1 MIKTRILLACAAL
14 MFSAIACSSSPT
26 APDGAF
32 QTEVTLRP
40 GQVTAVASTPLRV
53 TFERVASDSRCPAN
67 ALCIT
72 SGDALVVLRVD
83 ADGRGAEVH
92 LRTVGG
98 TTGENLAVDVA
109 GYTLTIGGLQPYPMS
124 TDPIPQGD
132 YRVTVVV
139 TRD

>member
-1 MIKTRILLACAAL
+1 MITTRVLTAFAGALIAA
-14 MFSAIACSSSPT
+14 ACSRSPN

-32 QTEVTLRP
+32 HTELTLRP

-53 TFERVASDSRCPAN
+53 TFDRVASDSRCPAN

-83 ADGRGAEVH
+83 VDGRGGAEIN

-109 GYTLTIGGLQPYPMS
+109 GYTLSIGGLQPYPMS

-132 YRVTVVV
+132 YRVTLVVS
-139 TRD
+139 RD

>member
-1 MIKTRILLACAAL
+1 MLLTRVLTGCAAL
-14 MFSAIACSSSPT
+14 MLAAACSSSPT

-53 TFERVASDSRCPAN
+53 TFDRVASDSRCPAN

-83 ADGRGAEVH
+83 VDGRGAAEIR

-132 YRVTVVV
+132 YRVTLVV

>member
-1 MIKTRILLACAAL
+1 MVTTRLLIACAGVFLA
-14 MFSAIACSSSPT
+14 AACSNSPN
-26 APDGAF
+26 APDGALH
-32 QTEVTLRP
+32 TEVTLRP

-53 TFERVASDSRCPAN
+53 TFDRVANDSRCPAN

-83 ADGRGAEVH
+83 VDGRGASEVR

-124 TDPIPQGD
+124 SDPIPQGD
-132 YRVTVVV
+132 YRVTLVVA
-139 TRD
+139 RD

>member
-1 MIKTRILLACAAL
+1 MVMTRILTAFAGAL
-14 MFSAIACSSSPT
+14 LVAACSHSPN

-32 QTEVTLRP
+32 RTEVTLRP

-53 TFERVASDSRCPAN
+53 TFDRVANDSRCPGN

-72 SGDALVVLRVD
+72 SGDALVVLRVGVE
-83 ADGRGAEVH
+83 GRSAAEID

-98 TTGENLAVDVA
+98 TTGENLAVEVA
-109 GYTLTIGGLQPYPMS
+109 GYTLAISGLQPYPLNF
-124 TDPIPQGD
+124 DPIPQGD
-132 YRVTVVV
+132 YRVTLVV